1 MGGGRSSRWPR
12 APANRSWARCSLI
25 FLKRCDQV
33 VDEGTRRTASRLC
46 HWQEESVT
54 GKRSAAP
61 ISRSSRAMR
70 WSGKR
75 STAEY
80 LAPGRL
86 PKSFLM
92 GDADEESK
100 RKETVI
106 HSGNGYLNSISMHY
120 RIQLQKFIL
129 FCGVSRMVTLP
140 HIAPRR
146 PA

>member
-1 MGGGRSSRWPR
+1 
-12 APANRSWARCSLI
+12 
-25 FLKRCDQV
+25 
-33 VDEGTRRTASRLC
+33 
-46 HWQEESVT
+46 
-54 GKRSAAP
+54 
-61 ISRSSRAMR
+61 
-70 WSGKR
+70 
-75 STAEY
+75 
-80 LAPGRL
+80 
-86 PKSFLM
+86 M
-92 GDADEESK
+92 GDAGEESK